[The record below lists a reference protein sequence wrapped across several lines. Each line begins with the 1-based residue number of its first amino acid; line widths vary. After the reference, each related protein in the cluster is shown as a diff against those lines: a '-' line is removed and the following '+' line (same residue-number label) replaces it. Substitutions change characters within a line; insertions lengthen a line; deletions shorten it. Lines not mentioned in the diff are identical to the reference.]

1 MRCLFTVQRTV
12 KCDDRRHANS
22 CRTATS
28 KPASASQAHP
38 GPALALG
45 VTEEVLAVAVA
56 AEVVVGSM
64 LVVEVASP
72 RGVVVAGADVARLEA
87 VAAAQL
93 PVCLERLLIRRNDD
107 ITIAAIDD
115 HFVTVADIGGC
126 DMHADDGRDSQ

>member
-12 KCDDRRHANS
+12 KCDDRKHANS

-38 GPALALG
+38 GRALALG

-87 VAAAQL
+87 VAE
-93 PVCLERLLIRRNDD
+93 VEVVSVVHRL
-107 ITIAAIDD
+107 A
-115 HFVTVADIGGC
+115 
-126 DMHADDGRDSQ
+126 